1 MSKLVAEAKSSARRL
16 QYQAKKIEE
25 LEATVAE
32 LRHRLS
38 LSSPGNA
45 SPMCSS
51 TTATRHHSS
60 VAATSA
66 APDPAA
72 ATPPSP
78 PSHPSTPSGDDPV
91 SSASD
96 EETTNKV
103 QASIPSD
110 ASVVRGRRGTDDA
123 DSFVHEPYMST
134 NDPNDTNDIPSLQSS
149 STEESLTPTPS
160 PPTTPRSLPS
170 EQPKEV
176 APMVWRVLDPAS
188 GRIYYYNRATGE
200 TSWTPPPGVTE
211 PPAAS
216 PKR

>member
-38 LSSPGNA
+38 LSSPGND

-51 TTATRHHSS
+51 ATATRHHSS
-60 VAATSA
+60 VTATST

-78 PSHPSTPSGDDPV
+78 PSRPSTPSGDDPV

-134 NDPNDTNDIPSLQSS
+134 NDFPSFMDN
-149 STEESLTPTPS
+149 T
-160 PPTTPRSLPS
+160 
-170 EQPKEV
+170 
-176 APMVWRVLDPAS
+176 
-188 GRIYYYNRATGE
+188 
-200 TSWTPPPGVTE
+200 TPPPTSINFNEHYHARVPRGSRMA
-211 PPAAS
+211 PPTAI
-216 PKR
+216 RR